1 MQRLFNTKDVK
12 AKVEEKASISVLNAD
27 VCIEELER
35 FLRYQK
41 RYSEKSITN
50 IMPRIRRIVKV
61 YNVIIPNDD
70 DAIRVEE
77 EQRKLGNSNKTICH
91 FIDALRIM
99 AEYHKVKLTVKK
111 PRLTR
116 KEIDFLTVTECRAVL
131 NAARNIRDKALLAIL
146 LFCGL
151 RNTEARFI
159 TCSSVNLKN
168 HTITVKDIG
177 QGIKSRQERTT
188 VMSPECTAIVKDWM
202 DVRPTVPGNEFL
214 FITVYGKQLSIE
226 TVNRIVK
233 RTAMYAGIGKKI
245 TAHGCRHT
253 CASNMLK
260 SGISVSEV
268 ALQLGHRSVTTTT
281 SVYLH
286 GDLES
291 LRQQIDR
298 KFIL

>member
-1 MQRLFNTKDVK
+1 MQRLFNTQDIKV
-12 AKVEEKASISVLNAD
+12 KVEEKAPISVLNAD
-27 VCIEELER
+27 VCIEEIER

-41 RYSEKSITN
+41 RYSEKSICN

-61 YNVIIPNDD
+61 YNVIIPSDN

-91 FIDALRIM
+91 FIDAIRIM

-116 KEIDFLTVTECRAVL
+116 KEIDFLNVTECRAIL
-131 NAARNIRDKALLAIL
+131 NAARNSRDEALLAVL

-151 RNTEARFI
+151 RNTETRFL
-159 TCSSVNLKN
+159 TCSSVNTKT
-168 HTITVKDIG
+168 HTITVRDIG
-177 QGIKSRQERTT
+177 QGIKSRQERT
-188 VMSPECTAIVKDWM
+188 VIMSIECTSLVKDWM
-202 DVRPTVPGNEFL
+202 DARPAVQGNDFL

-226 TVNRIVK
+226 DVNRIVK
-233 RTAMYAGIGKKI
+233 RTAKCAGIKKTI
-245 TAHGCRHT
+245 TAHGCRHS

-268 ALQLGHRSVTTTT
+268 ALQLGHKSITTTT
-281 SVYLH
+281 NVYLH
-286 GDLES
+286 GDYES
-291 LRQQIDR
+291 LRTQIDK